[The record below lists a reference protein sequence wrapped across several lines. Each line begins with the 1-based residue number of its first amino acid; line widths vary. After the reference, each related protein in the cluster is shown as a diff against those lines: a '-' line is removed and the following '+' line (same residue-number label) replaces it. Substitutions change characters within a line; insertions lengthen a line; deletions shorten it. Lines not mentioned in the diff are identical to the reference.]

1 MNQPKTANTYT
12 NCPFYN
18 RITQT
23 PSGIYVI
30 ATPTNDTIG
39 NYVNPAGDFFTLE
52 LSEEYTE
59 GAILGTLEDAIE
71 ELELI
76 KYEKIKKK

>member
-1 MNQPKTANTYT
+1 MNQPKTANSYKSCT
-12 NCPFYN
+12 FYN
-18 RITQT
+18 RITYSPT
-23 PSGIYVI
+23 GIYVI

-52 LSEEYTE
+52 LSEEYSE

-71 ELELI
+71 ELKLI
-76 KYEKIKKK
+76 KYEKN